1 MCSSDIR
8 LGSWNY
14 LKQKHIIAILNDK
27 KNEVIAAKIR
37 VYADEDEEYNFF
49 YSLGSLFLS
58 KKMDGLPQR

>member
-1 MCSSDIR
+1 M
-8 LGSWNY
+8 
-14 LKQKHIIAILNDK
+14 K

-58 KKMDGLPQR
+58 KKMDGLP